1 MNAVILEAGTV
12 SRGDINFSPIESLV
26 DKFQIHDFTLPEKI
40 IEYVGDN
47 EIVLCNKT
55 PFTREIID
63 ECKNLRYIGLC
74 ATGFNNI
81 DLQAANDRNIIV
93 TIVPGYATKAV
104 AETVFA
110 FLLEFSKRT
119 SPYAEFVKN
128 GGWIKAKS
136 FAEFVYPTTELSRKT
151 LGIIGYGEIGK
162 QVASIAE
169 TFGMRVIVN
178 TRTPVPGITNVS
190 LEVLFTES
198 DYISVHCPLTPQTEG
213 LVNEKLLSLCKKEA
227 IIINTS
233 RGAVVDENALVHALE
248 SGKIAGAGLDVAA
261 IEPMSKESPLWKY
274 LNTETGELTKLL
286 ISPHVAWAPIEARIR
301 LMETVAENLKNF
313 LENTPKNVVNRE

>member
-12 SRGDINFSPIESLV
+12 SRGDIDFSPIESLV
-26 DKFQIHDFTLPEKI
+26 NRFQIYEFTPTEKTV
-40 IEYVGDN
+40 EYVGDN

-55 PFTREIID
+55 PFTREII
-63 ECKNLRYIGLC
+63 EKCKNLRYIGLC

-81 DLQAANDRNIIV
+81 DLQAANDRNIVV
-93 TIVPGYATKAV
+93 TNVPGYATEAV

-119 SPYAEFVKN
+119 SSYAEFVEN

-136 FAEFVYPTTELSRKT
+136 FAEFVYPTTELAGKT
-151 LGIIGYGEIGK
+151 LGIIGYGAIGK
-162 QVASIAE
+162 QVAKIAE
-169 TFGMRVIVN
+169 AFGMKVIVN
-178 TRTPVPGITNVS
+178 TRTPVPDVTNVS
-190 LEVLFTES
+190 LEELFANS
-198 DYISVHCPLTPQTEG
+198 DYISVHCPLMPQTEG
-213 LVNEKLLSLCKKEA
+213 LVNGKLLSLCKKEA

-233 RGAVVDENALVHALE
+233 RGAVVDEKALVLALE

-261 IEPMSKESPLWKY
+261 IEPMSKESPLWRY
-274 LNTETGELTKLL
+274 LNKETDELPKLL

-301 LMETVAENLKNF
+301 LMETVTDNLKSF
-313 LENTPKNVVNRE
+313 LENKPKNVVNRE